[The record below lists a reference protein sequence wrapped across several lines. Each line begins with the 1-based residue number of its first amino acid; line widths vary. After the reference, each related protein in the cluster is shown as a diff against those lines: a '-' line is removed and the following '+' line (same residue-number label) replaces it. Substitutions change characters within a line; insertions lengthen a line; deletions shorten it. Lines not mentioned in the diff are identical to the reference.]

1 MEFLFKNFKIF
12 QKRLNLLKI
21 LNDLENLIKSQ
32 NQEVNFW
39 KNFIHYFILCYID
52 VNIDITEIEIFK
64 RGFTPLTNG

>member
-1 MEFLFKNFKIF
+1 MLKFLK
-12 QKRLNLLKI
+12 
-21 LNDLENLIKSQ
+21 DLENLIKSQ

-39 KNFIHYFILCYID
+39 KNFIHYFDLCYID